1 MHARNAGDRG
11 RSRES
16 VGERGRLR
24 ENARRTCARARRS
37 APCEGSWAWG
47 AAWGRWHVGAWG
59 RACGGRLVGRARTSP
74 GERRMAAIDPS
85 IEHAR
90 REYPSGVH
98 ATSSMSCS
106 KTPRTT
112 TSAFGEAVTQ
122 IERIASWPPRAQH
135 VYAVPPAPWLPP
147 LLASPPA
154 AAAVVAWRKILGLKA
169 AHATGSVWPTKSH
182 SSENSS
188 VAIACGQVVAVTC
201 QGVQPAYIRCWA
213 REGAQAEGAQA
224 SPPDG
229 GAPRQCAPAA

>member
-1 MHARNAGDRG
+1 MHGTREIAGDRG
-11 RSRES
+11 RAWEIARDC
-16 VGERGRLR
+16 ERTRG
-24 ENARRTCARARRS
+24 ARVLVLGA
-37 APCEGSWAWG
+37 APRGSLEGSW
-47 AAWGRWHVGAWG
+47 AWGRWHVGVWGSACGGVRVGESSWG
-59 RACGGRLVGRARTSP
+59 RACGERRLGRARTSP

-85 IEHAR
+85 IEQAR

-188 VAIACGQVVAVTC
+188 VAIACGQDVAVRVCSRRTFAA
-201 QGVQPAYIRCWA
+201 GRERCT
-213 REGAQAEGAQA
+213 G
-224 SPPDG
+224 
-229 GAPRQCAPAA
+229 